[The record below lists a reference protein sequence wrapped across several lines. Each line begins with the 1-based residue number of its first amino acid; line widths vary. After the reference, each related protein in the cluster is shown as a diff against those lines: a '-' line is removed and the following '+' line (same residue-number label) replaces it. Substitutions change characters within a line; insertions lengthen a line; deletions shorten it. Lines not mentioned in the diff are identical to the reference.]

1 MKKILVLT
9 AILVLAATSSFAGGA
24 SGATGDIDFATTGK
38 SLHAD
43 VTGGTASA
51 STSLI
56 GKCST
61 GVDVA
66 WNTSTTGYALMTQ
79 HLQGTKAYGSSYD
92 STALYQTTSTSVDPG
107 TAAYNGGALTAVD
120 TTDFVTGWKAM

>member
-9 AILVLAATSSFAGGA
+9 AILVLAASSSFAGGA

-38 SLHAD
+38 ELTAD
-43 VTGGTASA
+43 PTTATA
-51 STSLI
+51 DTALI

-66 WNTSTTGYALMTQ
+66 WNTSLTGYALMTQ
-79 HLQGTKAYGSSYD
+79 HQQGTKAYGSSYD
-92 STALYQTTSTSVDPG
+92 STALYQTLSTSIDPG
-107 TAAYNGGALTAVD
+107 TPAYNSGALTAVD
-120 TTDFVTGWKAM
+120 TTDFVTGWKSM